1 MDLSLPMGPPQ
12 GVVALLAIQRL
23 AELRVA
29 NRNTRRLLDQGGQEV
44 GRAHYPLF
52 IVLHSAWLAALFL
65 LIPADAP
72 IVWPLV
78 ALLIPLQLMRYW
90 VIRTLGPYWTTRIIT
105 LPRAPLVQG
114 GPFRFLRH
122 PNYCV
127 VVAEIAAV
135 PLAFGAWRLA
145 LVFSLANAL
154 LLAHRIRVEESA
166 LASRRGVVPQ
176 T

>member
-1 MDLSLPMGPPQ
+1 MDGLAFGPPQ
-12 GVVALLAIQRL
+12 IVVLLLAVQRL

-29 NRNTRRLLDQGGQEV
+29 NRNTRRLLAQGGREV

-52 IVLHSAWLAALFL
+52 IVLHSAWLAALFF

-72 IVWPLV
+72 VVWPLV
-78 ALLIPLQLMRYW
+78 ALLVLLQVGRYW
-90 VIRTLGPYWTTRIIT
+90 VIHTLGPYWTTRIIT
-105 LPRAPLVQG
+105 LPQAPLIQG
-114 GPFRFLRH
+114 GPFRWIRH

-145 LVFSLANAL
+145 LAFSFANAL
-154 LLAHRIRVEESA
+154 LLAYRIRVEEAA
-166 LASRRGVVPQ
+166 LAPRRDVVPQ
-176 T
+176 A

>member
-1 MDLSLPMGPPQ
+1 MDGLAFGPPQ
-12 GVVALLAIQRL
+12 IVVLLLAVQRL
-23 AELRVA
+23 AVLWVA
-29 NRNTRRLLDQGGQEV
+29 NRNTRSLLDQGGQKV

-52 IVLHSAWLAALFL
+52 IMLHSAWLAALFL
-65 LIPADAP
+65 FVPADAP

-105 LPRAPLVQG
+105 LPQAPLVRG
-114 GPFRFLRH
+114 GPFRFIRH

-127 VVAEIAAV
+127 VVAEIAAL

-145 LVFSLANAL
+145 LAFSLANAL
-154 LLAHRIRVEESA
+154 LLAHRIRVEEAA
-166 LASRRGVVPQ
+166 LAPRRLSAPRA
-176 T
+176 

>member
-1 MDLSLPMGPPQ
+1 MDGFAFGPPQ
-12 GVVALLAIQRL
+12 IVVLLLAVQRL

-29 NRNTRRLLDQGGQEV
+29 NRNTRRLLAQGGQEV

-65 LIPADAP
+65 FVPADAP

-78 ALLIPLQLMRYW
+78 ALLIPLQLARYW

-105 LPRAPLVQG
+105 LPQAPLVRR
-114 GPFRFLRH
+114 GPFRWVRH

-145 LVFSLANAL
+145 LIFSIANAL
-154 LLAHRIRVEESA
+154 LLAHRIRVEEAA
-166 LASRRGVVPQ
+166 LAPRRGAAAQP
-176 T
+176 